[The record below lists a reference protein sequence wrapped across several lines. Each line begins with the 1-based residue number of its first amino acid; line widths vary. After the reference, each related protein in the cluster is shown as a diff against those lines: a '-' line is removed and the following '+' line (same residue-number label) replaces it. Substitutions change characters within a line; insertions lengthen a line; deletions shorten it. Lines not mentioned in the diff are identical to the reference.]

1 MTPSADAI
9 RYTGAIDRV
18 LLRIFAVVT
27 TDCAD
32 CPMTYVYVAYVR
44 FHSIYNNSLK

>member
-18 LLRIFAVVT
+18 SPSDLRSGHHSVQ
-27 TDCAD
+27 

-44 FHSIYNNSLK
+44 FHSKYNNSLK